1 MAKGK
6 PGHHQS
12 THSRGLSKETVSSYV
27 HQIKRPATN
36 VGNYH
41 TTSKGTTADNSTNQ
55 QSVLAYHSATPDQ
68 MSHKVSNKINI

>member
-1 MAKGK
+1 M
-6 PGHHQS
+6 
-12 THSRGLSKETVSSYV
+12 SSYV

-68 MSHKVSNKINI
+68 TSHKVSIKIIFKRQNMRLVNPFLFFVCRMAS